1 MTCASR
7 VAGIAAGLVAVVSLS
22 ACASPSDGLDTDDAD
37 AARSASPSVEAT
49 PLGLRYVALG
59 DSFTSAPGV
68 GDSTGPVACFRTDGN
83 YPHLLADRLGLQLTD
98 VSCAGAT
105 SRDLR
110 SPQRGADVRPQL
122 DAVTPETDLVSLSI
136 GANDAGLFGALATQC
151 AGLGTFG
158 EGGQPQGASCTGS
171 DRFAESRLGV
181 ELSAL
186 ARETVR
192 SVRAIRQRAPEA
204 KVVVVG
210 YPQLV
215 PESGTCEVLPVAA
228 ADVPFV
234 REVNR
239 RLADA
244 LERGAR
250 AAGVEYVDM
259 WAASAGH
266 DACGAEPWVAGLR
279 PVGPGA
285 PLHPYPAHQS
295 AVADALA
302 RLVG

>member
-1 MTCASR
+1 MINASR
-7 VAGIAAGLVAVVSLS
+7 VAGMAAGLVAVVSLS
-22 ACASPSDGLDTDDAD
+22 ACTSLSDGPSADDD
-37 AARSASPSVEAT
+37 PGRSASPSADT
-49 PLGLRYVALG
+49 APPGLRYVALG

-68 GDSTGPVACFRTDGN
+68 GESTGPATCFRTDGN
-83 YPHLLADRLGLQLTD
+83 YPHLLADRLGLELTD

-110 SPQRGADVRPQL
+110 SPQQGADVRGQL
-122 DAVTPETDLVSLSI
+122 DAVTPDTDLVSLSI
-136 GANDAGLFGALATQC
+136 GANDAGLFGALAMQC
-151 AGLGTFG
+151 TGLGAFG
-158 EGGQPQGASCTGS
+158 EGGQQVKEGSCSGS
-171 DRFAESRLGV
+171 ERFAEPRLGA

-186 ARETVR
+186 AKETAR
-192 SVRAIRQRAPEA
+192 SVRAIRQRAPDA
-204 KVVVVG
+204 QVVVVG

-215 PESGTCEVLPVAA
+215 PTSGTCEVLPVAA

-234 REVNR
+234 WEVNR

-250 AAGVEYVDM
+250 TAGAEYVDM
-259 WAASAGH
+259 WAVSAGH

-285 PLHPYPAHQS
+285 PLHPYPAHQA
-295 AVADALA
+295 AVTDALA
-302 RLVG
+302 ELVG